1 MISAIIFSKPPRFRA
16 GVRHCVVARVS
27 SLGSIPRLLFV
38 FRSATR
44 CEPVHMFIGTWL
56 RTAHAS
62 GDVTRTPQHAHAPHT
77 HRTATRARTHTAHA
91 HGNGATPCAHT
102 RTTRHAHT
110 LHQSTTTPT
119 SPDAYTARFNVEG
132 APPARYG
139 VYVCHS
145 VYMLQCHYM

>member
-1 MISAIIFSKPPRFRA
+1 MISAIIFSNTK
-16 GVRHCVVARVS
+16 S
-27 SLGSIPRLLFV
+27 SLRTVPLRCCQSVVVGQHTAPLFV

-44 CEPVHMFIGTWL
+44 CEPVRMFIDAWL

-62 GDVTRTPQHAHAPHT
+62 GDVARTPQHAHAPHT

-91 HGNGATPCAHT
+91 HGTGVTPCAHT

-110 LHQSTTTPT
+110 LHQGATAPT

-132 APPARYG
+132 APRARYG
-139 VYVCHS
+139 VYLCHS
-145 VYMLQCHYM
+145 VYMLHCHYM